1 MKKAKCFKCDKVL
14 KFNPGLGGHGD
25 FVLDKR
31 DKDGLDIFICGCPRT
46 LKFKVDVKHYME
58 NRGKGN
64 FIAKTVDAYLDYSD
78 GIDKKPKKV
87 KGSSAKKVLDF
98 FGF

>member
-1 MKKAKCFKCDKVL
+1 MK
-14 KFNPGLGGHGD
+14 
-25 FVLDKR
+25 
-31 DKDGLDIFICGCPRT
+31 
-46 LKFKVDVKHYME
+46 
-58 NRGKGN
+58 NRGKGD

-87 KGSSAKKVLDF
+87 KGSSAKKILDF